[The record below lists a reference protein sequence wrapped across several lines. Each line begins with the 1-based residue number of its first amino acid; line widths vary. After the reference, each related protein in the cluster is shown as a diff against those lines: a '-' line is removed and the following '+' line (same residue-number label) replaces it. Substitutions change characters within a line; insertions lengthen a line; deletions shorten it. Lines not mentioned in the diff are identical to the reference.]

1 MVLGRRRFTWRAD
14 LRGVATV
21 TALGLL
27 TFAAAAALI
36 ALVLLLARQ
45 LST

>member
-21 TALGLL
+21 TMLGLA
-27 TFAAAAALI
+27 TFAAAAAI
-36 ALVLLLARQ
+36 VAIVLLLARQ
-45 LST
+45 LSA